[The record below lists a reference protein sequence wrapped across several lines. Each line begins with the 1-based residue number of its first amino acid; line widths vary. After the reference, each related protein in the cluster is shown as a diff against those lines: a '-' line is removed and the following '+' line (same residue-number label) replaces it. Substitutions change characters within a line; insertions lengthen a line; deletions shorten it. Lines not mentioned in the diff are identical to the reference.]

1 MEIRAVSLGLE
12 RDFKHKAR
20 FLCSHC
26 TIIMALVCGLMLYV
40 TRPITAGLMV
50 ISTGMYPN
58 LETPTKAAALRGT
71 CRGRHWAEKA

>member
-20 FLCSHC
+20 FLRSHC

-58 LETPTKAAALRGT
+58 LDDTDESCCIKRNLQGATLG
-71 CRGRHWAEKA
+71 